1 MKCLAAVIATAI
13 VTLAAPSLAQAATL
27 VADPDLSCYPEGFQ
41 VFLPGEGFTPGAQV
55 NFTRDGQLLPADPP
69 ILADQAGAISANLT
83 LPGLLKG
90 QDTLDYVATDAANPA
105 NTAALS
111 LLVTATDINL
121 DPEQGAPERLL
132 TIRARGFFGGGK
144 RLWAHV
150 VRQGGQPV
158 AQREGRAHQGPV
170 QEGQG
175 QATALLGRR
184 PFREVPRPVRRV
196 QALPQEAGFQ
206 ADLQRHH
213 HPHRGAGHRV
223 GRIGR
228 VGLEADRLTGPA
240 RGQRERPA
248 AGVAPDRQRHPLDG
262 PAAAPLDAVAPA

>member
-13 VTLAAPSLAQAATL
+13 VTLAAPSFAQAATL

-69 ILADQAGAISANLT
+69 ILADPAGAISANLT

-90 QDTLDYVATDAANPA
+90 QDTLDYVATDSANPA

-111 LLVTATDINL
+111 LLVTATDVNL

-150 VRQGGQPV
+150 VRRG
-158 AQREGRAHQGPV
+158 
-170 QEGQG
+170 
-175 QATALLGRR
+175 GRR
-184 PFREVPRPVRRV
+184 SRNVK
-196 QALPQEAGFQ
+196 
-206 ADLQRHH
+206 
-213 HPHRGAGHRV
+213 V
-223 GRIGR
+223 GRIKGPCKKVKAKR
-228 VGLEADRLTGPA
+228 RLFS
-240 RGQRERPA
+240 
-248 AGVAPDRQRHPLDG
+248 AGVPSGKYRVQFDAFKRYRKKRDFKRTYNVTITRTVE
-262 PAAAPLDAVAPA
+262 PAIASAGSGGSAWRPIG

>member
-41 VFLPGEGFTPGAQV
+41 VFLPGEGFTPNAQV

-83 LPGLLKG
+83 LPGLLEG

-150 VRQGGQPV
+150 VRRGGQRSRNV
-158 AQREGRAHQGPV
+158 K
-170 QEGQG
+170 
-175 QATALLGRR
+175 
-184 PFREVPRPVRRV
+184 
-196 QALPQEAGFQ
+196 
-206 ADLQRHH
+206 
-213 HPHRGAGHRV
+213 V
-223 GRIGR
+223 GRIKGPCKKVKAKRRLFPAGVPSGR
-228 VGLEADRLTGPA
+228 YRVQFDAFKRYRKKRDFKRTYKVTITRSVVPAIASAGSGGPA
-240 RGQRERPA
+240 WTPI
-248 AGVAPDRQRHPLDG
+248 D
-262 PAAAPLDAVAPA
+262 